1 MFARMATFDGVN
13 VETAEPAMERVR
25 EKAQQI
31 VAELPGWQGAM
42 QLLDRRNGK
51 VVVMQ
56 FFDSEENMEA
66 AEPTF
71 EELPQRLGPEIMQQL
86 AGQRRSVDKF
96 EVLAERRV

>member
-1 MFARMATFDGVN
+1 MFVRMATFDGID